1 MKKFILCLSIIF
13 ILTIGTNF
21 KILTIKADSGFDSSW
36 DSGSSDWGSSSDYGS
51 SSWDSYDS
59 DGDLDGSSIFA
70 IIIITIIVIIVVSI
84 ICSKK
89 ENKSTEVESYQKLS
103 VDEIHEYISDLN
115 IQEFNNTVFNNYKQ
129 IQEAWTNFDL
139 DTIRNLVSDEI
150 YNMYSM
156 QLDTLKIKSQKNIM
170 SDITYIDNYITDI
183 NVDNNIETIETIL
196 KVSCYDYLV
205 DDKDNVVRGNKNIKL
220 HYTYKLTFT
229 RKIAKTNLKYC
240 PNCGAELNINSS
252 GVCNYCNSTI
262 INNENNWI
270 MTKKEM
276 IKQQ

>member
-205 DDKDNVVRGNKNIKL
+205 DDKDNVIRGNKNIKL

>member
-36 DSGSSDWGSSSDYGS
+36 DSGSSDWGSSSDYDS

-70 IIIITIIVIIVVSI
+70 IIIITIILIIVVSI

-89 ENKSTEVESYQKLS
+89 ENKSTEVESYKKLS

-129 IQEAWTNFDL
+129 IQEAWTIFDL

-205 DDKDNVVRGNKNIKL
+205 DDKDNVIRGNKNIKL